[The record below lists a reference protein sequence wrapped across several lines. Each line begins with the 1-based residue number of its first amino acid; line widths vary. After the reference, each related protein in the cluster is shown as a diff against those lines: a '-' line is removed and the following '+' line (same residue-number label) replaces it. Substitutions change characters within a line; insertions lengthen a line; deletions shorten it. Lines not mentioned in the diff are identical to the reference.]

1 MKKKNLFKRI
11 GEFLTEVKGELKKV
25 TWPTKNDLI
34 KTTIAVLV
42 SSFIFGVF
50 LFVVDMIFSRVI
62 NSIIGVFK

>member
-1 MKKKNLFKRI
+1 MKKKTLFKRI
-11 GEFLTEVKGELKKV
+11 GDFLTEVKGELKKV

-34 KTTIAVLV
+34 KTTVAVLI

-50 LFVVDMIFSRVI
+50 LFIVDMIFSRII

>member
-1 MKKKNLFKRI
+1 MKKKNLFNRI

-25 TWPTKNDLI
+25 TWPTKNDLV

>member
-34 KTTIAVLV
+34 KTTIAVLI
-42 SSFIFGVF
+42 SSLIFGVF

>member
-11 GEFLTEVKGELKKV
+11 GDFLTEVKGELKKV

>member
-1 MKKKNLFKRI
+1 MKNKNIFKRI
-11 GEFLTEVKGELKKV
+11 GEYLREVKGELKKV
-25 TWPTKNDLI
+25 TWPSKNDLV

-50 LFVVDMIFSRVI
+50 LFVVDMIFSKII

>member
-1 MKKKNLFKRI
+1 M
-11 GEFLTEVKGELKKV
+11 TEVRGELKKV

-42 SSFIFGVF
+42 SSLIFGVF
-50 LFVVDMIFSRVI
+50 LFVVDMIFSRII

>member
-1 MKKKNLFKRI
+1 MKKKNIFKRI
-11 GEFLTEVKGELKKV
+11 GDFITEVKGELKKV

>member
-11 GEFLTEVKGELKKV
+11 GDYLTVVRGELKKV
-25 TWPTKNDLI
+25 TWPTKNDMI

-42 SSFIFGVF
+42 SSLIFGVF
-50 LFVVDMIFSRVI
+50 LFVVDMIFSRII

>member
-11 GEFLTEVKGELKKV
+11 GEYLTEVKGELKKV

-42 SSFIFGVF
+42 SSLIFGVF
-50 LFVVDMIFSRVI
+50 LFIVDMIFSRVI